1 MRRPDEETGLEQTFA
16 ALRRQEQDAAPT
28 FAALWHVA
36 EERRR
41 SRRAGPWRPLFL
53 AATATAAGLLA
64 ILLALWRVSP
74 RLTPALPA
82 AGIPAISQWRPATD
96 FLLQTPGRELLGEAP
111 ILGRGFPLD
120 VAASAPS
127 NPSTDP
133 TRRPS

>member
-16 ALRRQEQDAAPT
+16 ALRRQEKNAAPS
-28 FAALWHVA
+28 FATLWQAA

-41 SRRAGPWRPLFL
+41 SRRAGPWRPLSL
-53 AATATAAGLLA
+53 TATAAAAGLLVL
-64 ILLALWRVSP
+64 LLALWRVPPGARPS
-74 RLTPALPA
+74 LPA

-120 VAASAPS
+120 VAAPAPS
-127 NPSTDP
+127 NPSIDP